1 MTFDILRLVKYGVK
15 FLNSDVR
22 YVVSLRYIPTNVCN
36 IQYQIACGDI
46 QYFIQVSHLFSFS
59 VS

>member
-22 YVVSLRYIPTNVCN
+22 YTNVCN

>member
-15 FLNSDVR
+15 FLNSTI
-22 YVVSLRYIPTNVCN
+22 YPYNVCN

>member
-15 FLNSDVR
+15 FLNSDV
-22 YVVSLRYIPTNVCN
+22 LRYIPTNVCN
-36 IQYQIACGDI
+36 IQYQIACGEI
-46 QYFIQVSHLFSFS
+46 QFFMQVSHFFSFS

>member
-22 YVVSLRYIPTNVCN
+22 YIPTNVCN
-36 IQYQIACGDI
+36 IQCQIACGDI
-46 QYFIQVSHLFSFS
+46 QFFMQVSHFFSFS

>member
-22 YVVSLRYIPTNVCN
+22 YTIYPYNVCN